1 MNKELEKKLYDLAL
15 KESEYN
21 LIIDKI
27 DRTPNDLELGLF
39 GSLWSEHCGYQH
51 SKPLL
56 KKFKYTNSNILVG
69 AGSQNAGLLF
79 GGYGSS
85 VLSSTE
91 EWNKPR
97 IQYYD
102 V

>member
-27 DRTPNDLELGLF
+27 NRRPNDLELGLF

-56 KKFKYTNSNILVG
+56 KKFKIYQFKYFSRGRISKCRSSRYRWRVG
-69 AGSQNAGLLF
+69 CSFQN
-79 GGYGSS
+79 
-85 VLSSTE
+85 
-91 EWNKPR
+91 R
-97 IQYYD
+97 IS
-102 V
+102 